1 MYVEDLFELHDAIQV
16 CVHAGQFKNEVIVI
30 VVMMI
35 FSQPTPDSM
44 WFTYTNTTH
53 LSISLNPEPEES

>member
-1 MYVEDLFELHDAIQV
+1 MR
-16 CVHAGQFKNEVIVI
+16 VHAGQFKNEVIVI
-30 VVMMI
+30 IVMMI